1 MSRAQRRASH
11 PASPRSRR
19 TPVRPKSGGS
29 GLQIPWIPIVLVVG
43 IVAVVGVVIY
53 LVIQTGKPASN
64 RFAKAAEI
72 EADPAPDLPGE
83 YVNLPEIYADGST
96 QAHYGAPDGPNTAGH
111 VTREVDYSAEGLPP
125 AGGPHW
131 GATTCGSNPETAPAF
146 CGPVPWGVYFVPWP
160 AEALVHN
167 MEHGGLIVWYNTTD
181 TNIRDQLKDIVAGY
195 GDRDAL
201 VVMAPYP
208 EMESETIAL
217 TAWGR
222 RDKFPV
228 SDYSE
233 DRVRT
238 FIDKLKCRFN
248 PESMPGL
255 GC

>member
-1 MSRAQRRASH
+1 VSRAARRASR
-11 PASPRSRR
+11 PTTSRSRR
-19 TPVRPKSGGS
+19 TPVQPSSSGR
-29 GLQIPWIPIVLVVG
+29 GLRVPWIPIAVLLG
-43 IVAVVGVVIY
+43 IVAVVGVVAY
-53 LVIQTGKPASN
+53 LIIQTGKPAAN
-64 RFAKAAEI
+64 RFEGAAKI

-96 QAHYGAPDGPNTAGH
+96 LAHYGATDGPGTAGH
-111 VTREVDYSAEGLPP
+111 VTREVDYSIQGLPP

-131 GATTCGSNPETAPAF
+131 GATTCGPDPQTAPAF

-160 AEALVHN
+160 AASLVHN
-167 MEHGGLIVWYNTTD
+167 LEHGGIVVWYNTTD

-195 GDRDAL
+195 GDKNAL

-228 SDYSE
+228 SEYSE
-233 DRVRT
+233 DRVKT

-248 PESMPGL
+248 PESMTGF

>member
-1 MSRAQRRASH
+1 
-11 PASPRSRR
+11 
-19 TPVRPKSGGS
+19 VRPSSSGR
-29 GLQIPWIPIVLVVG
+29 GLRIPWVPIAVVFG
-43 IVAVVGVVIY
+43 IVAVVGVVAY
-53 LVIQTGKPASN
+53 LVLQTRKAPGE
-64 RFAKAAEI
+64 RFAGAAKI

-96 QAHYGAPDGPNTAGH
+96 LAHYGASDGPNTNSH
-111 VTREVDYSAEGLPP
+111 VTRDVDYTNQGLPP

-131 GATTCGSNPETAPAF
+131 GSSSCGDDPKNAPAF
-146 CGPVPWGVYFVPWP
+146 CGPAPWGIYRDPWS
-160 AEALVHN
+160 AESLVHN
-167 MEHGGLIVWYNTTD
+167 LEHGGLVVWYNTTD
-181 TNIRDQLKDIVAGY
+181 TSIRDQLEDIVAGY
-195 GDRDAL
+195 GNKNAL

-233 DRVRT
+233 DRVKT